1 MFQTKKQDKIP
12 EELSDMKIG
21 IYSPRVQINKDKEP
35 RRMSAQREKLDVLS
49 KESENIKNNQFKNTI
64 TEMQYTLEG
73 NNSRVNKKRTDRVME
88 ITTTGQ
94 KKRTKRNEDSLR
106 EVRDN
111 IKGNNVC
118 MKQVPEGEERKRE
131 PEKIFEDV
139 IAENSLTRER
149 KESPTSKKHRQS
161 HTG

>member
-73 NNSRVNKKRTDRVME
+73 NNSRVNKKRTHPWKSLPQDRKKE
-88 ITTTGQ
+88 Q
-94 KKRTKRNEDSLR
+94 KEMRT
-106 EVRDN
+106 V
-111 IKGNNVC
+111 
-118 MKQVPEGEERKRE
+118 
-131 PEKIFEDV
+131 
-139 IAENSLTRER
+139 
-149 KESPTSKKHRQS
+149 
-161 HTG
+161 